1 MVDEQTP
8 LMDHLERLRQRLMI
22 AGGCWL
28 ICFFALLSVA
38 GSLFDWVSASLQQAL
53 PAGSSVV
60 FLSATEPVLTY
71 LTIAA
76 VTALIVSLPVILWQL
91 WMLAAAA
98 FYPQKLGHG
107 LAFVLISYLCFLVGA
122 WAGFSYV
129 FPAIIKVLL
138 QMGSDPGGLDA
149 MISMAD
155 YLSLALKMMIAFGMV
170 CELPMVMIVLARMR
184 LVDRSWFIAK
194 RKYMIIVGFVFGAV
208 VTPGPDVIS
217 QCSIAIP
224 FVILYEV
231 GIILCG
237 FFSVTKVEVRQRAS
251 TFGDASGGF

>member
-1 MVDEQTP
+1 MADEQTP
-8 LMDHLERLRQRLMI
+8 LMDHLERLRKRLMI

-28 ICFFALLSVA
+28 ICFFALLCVSER
-38 GSLFDWVSASLQQAL
+38 LFRWVSAPLQLAL

-71 LTIAA
+71 LTVAA

-98 FYPQKLGHG
+98 FYPHKRLHG
-107 LAFVLISYLCFLVGA
+107 LAFVLTSYLCFLAGA
-122 WAGFSYV
+122 WAGFTYI
-129 FPAIIKVLL
+129 FPAIIKTLL
-138 QMGSDPGGLDA
+138 HMGSDPGGLEA

-170 CELPMVMIVLARMR
+170 CELPMVMIVLARMQ
-184 LVDRSWFIAK
+184 LVDRSWFVAK

-231 GIILCG
+231 GILLCG
-237 FFSVTKVEVRQRAS
+237 FFSGTKGEWKQRTS